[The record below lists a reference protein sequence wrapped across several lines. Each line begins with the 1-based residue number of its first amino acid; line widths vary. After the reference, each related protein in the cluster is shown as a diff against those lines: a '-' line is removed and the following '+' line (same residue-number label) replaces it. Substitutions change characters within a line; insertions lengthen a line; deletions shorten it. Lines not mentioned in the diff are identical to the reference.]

1 MGGAGVKKKVWAS
14 SPLFFV
20 LTAVMFLMACESW
33 FRGSPIFYVEI
44 SAAAVSAALVAAAT
58 KHFHAYVLE
67 SVKSAQSVLTGD
79 QYRTM
84 QEFSLPVVLVG
95 AAGDMIWF
103 NDAFWNTVC
112 EKRECRGESVLKFIY
127 PQSVGKIL
135 QSDGT
140 DVSVGKRRFTV
151 YAAETTSG
159 SILYFIENT
168 YYKEMEISYR
178 ESRPA
183 VALVTFDNREELARY
198 CSSSEDTRI
207 ASQVE
212 ETLIQWAQDMGGF
225 LKKMSSGRY
234 IIFTDERHVR
244 REMERR
250 FPVLDS
256 VRAIHAGERLTAT
269 VSIGISR
276 GAPSLKDAEVWA
288 RGALDMSLGRG
299 GDQVAVKQANDTYE
313 FFGGLSKGVERHDKV
328 RTRVFA
334 ATISDDI
341 KESDSVL
348 IMGHKS
354 SDLDC
359 VGSSVGMWNAAA
371 KTLNRPA
378 HIVVDLAQ
386 SLAGP
391 LITMVQ
397 NKYPGEKIFISPQEA
412 AAHVTPKTTL
422 IVVDTHSPD
431 FVESPELLKLV
442 SRVIVIDHH
451 RMMVRHI
458 ENALVFY
465 HEPFASSASE
475 MVTELVQYIGDKALT
490 EAEAQALLA
499 GIMLDTKNFVLKTG
513 VRTFEAAAYLRRRD
527 ADTVMVKRLFSDSIG
542 AYKAKYQIISDARIY
557 GDTAVA
563 SVEKELPDIRI
574 SAAQAAD
581 ELLSI
586 QGVNAS
592 FVVYPDGNEVDISAR
607 SLGDINVQ
615 LVMEDLGGGGHLTMA
630 GAQLENTT
638 VDAAT
643 ELLLSAIRKA
653 KEEAGASGEQ
663 N

>member
-1 MGGAGVKKKVWAS
+1 MKKKVWAS
-14 SPLFFV
+14 SPLFFI
-20 LTAVMFLMACESW
+20 LTAVMLLMACESW
-33 FRGSPIFYVEI
+33 FHGRTIFYVEL
-44 SAAAVSAALVAAAT
+44 SAAVVSAVLVVAST
-58 KHFHAYVLE
+58 RHFRAYVLE

-79 QYRTM
+79 QYRAM

-95 AAGDMIWF
+95 DAGDMIWF
-103 NDAFWNTVC
+103 NNAFWGMVC
-112 EKRECRGESVLKFIY
+112 EKRECRGESILKFIY
-127 PQSVGKIL
+127 PQSVDKIME
-135 QSDGT
+135 SDGA

-151 YAAETTSG
+151 YGTRTSSG
-159 SILYFIENT
+159 SLLYFVENT
-168 YYKEMEISYR
+168 YYKELEISYR

-198 CSSSEDTRI
+198 SSNSEDARI
-207 ASQVE
+207 ASEVE
-212 ETLIQWAQDMGGF
+212 ETLIQWAQEMGGF

-244 REMERR
+244 HEMERR
-250 FPVLDS
+250 FPILDT
-256 VRAIHAGERLTAT
+256 VRAIHVGERLTAT
-269 VSIGISR
+269 VSLGISR
-276 GAPSLKDAEVWA
+276 GAPSLKEAEAWA
-288 RGALDMSLGRG
+288 RSALDMSLGRG

-359 VGSSVGMWNAAA
+359 IGAASGMWNAAA
-371 KTLNRPA
+371 KTLGRPA
-378 HIVVDLAQ
+378 HIVVDTAQ

-391 LITMVQ
+391 LISMMQ
-397 NKYPGEKIFISPQEA
+397 DKYPGEKIFVSPQEA
-412 AAHVTPKTTL
+412 AAHVTAKTTL

-431 FVESPELLKLV
+431 FVESPELLKSV

-513 VRTFEAAAYLRRRD
+513 VRTFEAAAYLRRKD
-527 ADTVMVKRLFSDSIG
+527 ADTVRVKRLFSDSIG
-542 AYKAKYQIISDARIY
+542 AYKAKYQIVSNARVY
-557 GDTAVA
+557 GDIAVA
-563 SVEKELPDIRI
+563 SAEEEFPDIRI

-592 FVVYPDGNEVDISAR
+592 FVLYPVGGEVDISAR
-607 SLGDINVQ
+607 SLGEINVQ
-615 LVMEDLGGGGHLTMA
+615 LVMEELGGGGHLTMA
-630 GAQLENTT
+630 GAQLEDTT
-638 VDAAT
+638 VDAAA
-643 ELLLSAIRKA
+643 ERLLSAIRKA
-653 KEEAGASGEQ
+653 KENAGVPEGQ

>member
-1 MGGAGVKKKVWAS
+1 MKKRVWAS
-14 SPLFFV
+14 SPLFYV
-20 LTAVMFLMACESW
+20 ISGVMFLMACESW
-33 FRGSPIFYVEI
+33 FRDKTVCYVEL
-44 SAAAVSAALVAAAT
+44 SASVVSVVLIAVAT
-58 KHFHAYVLE
+58 KRFHSYAVE
-67 SVKSAQSVLTGD
+67 SVKNAQSVFTGER
-79 QYRTM
+79 YRAM

-95 AAGDMIWF
+95 SSDDVIWF
-103 NDAFWNTVC
+103 NDAFWDTVC
-112 EKRECRGESVLKFIY
+112 EKKECRGESIGKFIY
-127 PQSVGKIL
+127 PQTVEKIL
-135 QSDGT
+135 RSDGI
-140 DVSVGKRRFTV
+140 DISFGERRYTV
-151 YAAETTSG
+151 YGVETTSG
-159 SILYFIENT
+159 SILYFIDDT
-168 YYKEMEISYR
+168 YYKKMESDYR
-178 ESRPA
+178 ETKPS

-198 CSSSEDTRI
+198 CSNSEDTRI

-244 REMERR
+244 QEMEKR
-250 FPVLDS
+250 FPILDS
-256 VRAIHAGERLTAT
+256 IRAIHAGERLTAT
-269 VSIGISR
+269 ISIGISR
-276 GAPSLKDAEVWA
+276 GASSLRDAEAWA
-288 RGALDMSLGRG
+288 RSALDMSLGRG
-299 GDQVAVKQANDTYE
+299 GDQVAVRQSNDTYE

-341 KESDSVL
+341 KESDNVL

-359 VGSSVGMWNAAA
+359 VGSSVGMWNAAT

-378 HIVVDLAQ
+378 YIVVDRSQ

-391 LITMVQ
+391 LISMVQ
-397 NKYPGEKIFISPQEA
+397 SEYPEEKIFISPQEA
-412 AAHVTPKTTL
+412 AARVTPKTTL

-431 FVESPELLKLV
+431 FVESPELLKSV
-442 SRVIVIDHH
+442 SRIIVIDHH

-475 MVTELVQYIGDKALT
+475 MVTELVQYIGDKSLT
-490 EAEAQALLA
+490 ETEAQALLA

-513 VRTFEAAAYLRRRD
+513 VRTFEAAAYLRRKD
-527 ADTVMVKRLFSDSIG
+527 ADTVRVKRLFSDSVN
-542 AYKAKYQIISDARIY
+542 AYKAKYQIVSNARVY
-557 GDTAVA
+557 DDYAVA
-563 SVEKELPDIRI
+563 STDKEFPDIRI
-574 SAAQAAD
+574 SASQAAD

-586 QGVNAS
+586 QGVDAS
-592 FVVYPDGNEVDISAR
+592 FVVYPFGNVINISAR

-615 LVMEDLGGGGHLTMA
+615 LVMESLGGGGHLTMA

-638 VDAAT
+638 VAEAT
-643 ELLLSAIRKA
+643 EKLLSAIRKT
-653 KEEAGASGEQ
+653 KENAGSLEEQ